1 MTLVFSHLR
10 PCFHRRTAIHDC
22 NNIHGL
28 GHDWCRFCHTCLGE
42 AKRPKELSKG
52 CRAVWFEALSGSFS
66 GLLHSFSRV
75 SDVVYQKLQSEFQ
88 KCPNLHFVIFWR
100 SRFKNMRGKS
110 VKKGRDWIMEKKERR
125 RRQGRY
131 ACRWES
137 ATLKYSSLECCHMI
151 FKLWPLTRFPSA
163 VCLLACREVRAD
175 TKYTGRQRRPH
186 F

>member
-1 MTLVFSHLR
+1 MTDVGS
-10 PCFHRRTAIHDC
+10 AIP
-22 NNIHGL
+22 
-28 GHDWCRFCHTCLGE
+28 
-42 AKRPKELSKG
+42 ASVRPKDQKNSLKVVVLSDLK
-52 CRAVWFEALSGSFS
+52 L
-66 GLLHSFSRV
+66 
-75 SDVVYQKLQSEFQ
+75 YQAAFPAFYTHFQEFQ
-88 KCPNLHFVIFWR
+88 MLFTRSYKVNFKKCPNLHLVIFWR